1 MQYPLDK
8 LQFRVLQV
16 FLAKESGGWEIPSR
30 QNPYAALW
38 FVAEGQFSFSMHRD
52 KLDIGRGAIV
62 LIPPDT
68 PFQAAM
74 APDVTTLSIIGIRF
88 RLMTEDNYDFLRL
101 FRFPTV
107 LHIDESAA
115 ARETYFRLVFLQRQK
130 TAVSRLL
137 IGGLFQ
143 YVFGSLLA
151 RNLDHL
157 TPVDPQGRTER
168 MEVFRAVRWM
178 ENRLHEV
185 ITLEDIAETA
195 SVSANHLNYLFRTTT
210 NMSPIR
216 YLNYLRIQ
224 RSKELLLQT
233 NMPVNEIC
241 EKVGIRDP
249 YYFSR
254 LFKKMEQLSPTRY
267 RELKPKI

>member
-16 FLAKESGGWEIPSR
+16 FLAEERGEWEIPFR

-38 FVAEGQFSFSMHRD
+38 FVASGQFSFSMRGD
-52 KLDIGRGAIV
+52 KVDIGRGSVV

-74 APDVTTLSIIGIRF
+74 APDVTTLCIVGIRF

-101 FRFPTV
+101 FRLPAV
-107 LHIDESAA
+107 LHIDESAD
-115 ARETYFRLVFLQRQK
+115 ARKTYFELVVLQRRK
-130 TAVSRLL
+130 SAVSKLL
-137 IGGLFQ
+137 ISGLFQ
-143 YVFGSLLA
+143 YVFGSLLE

-157 TPVDPQGRTER
+157 TPVDPQGRRER

-178 ENRLHEV
+178 ETRLHEEM
-185 ITLEDIAETA
+185 TLKDIAETA

-210 NMSPIR
+210 NMSPMR